1 MLDAADDPA
10 EEHGRAGG
18 PSFIGDYGFL
28 SDCTSA
34 ALVDRDGPVR
44 PTGLV
49 PSSTRR
55 RAGVNAVR
63 DGYRPPLP
71 GLRRLSVSVARGT
84 VGDRR

>member
-10 EEHGRAGG
+10 GEHGRAGG
-18 PSFIGDYGFL
+18 PSLIGDYGFL

-55 RAGVNAVR
+55 RAGVNASR
-63 DGYRPPLP
+63 AGCRPPVP
-71 GLRRLSVSVARGT
+71 RPRRLSVPVARGT

>member
-63 DGYRPPLP
+63 DGCRPPVP
-71 GLRRLSVSVARGT
+71 RLRHLSVPVAPGN
-84 VGDRR
+84 VGGRR